1 MKNDIS
7 IRRAREGDEEAL
19 ALVGQA
25 TFLETFA
32 GVLDGAAII
41 GHCQK
46 AHSASQYRNWLADAD
61 VAIWL
66 AEIVPGDAP
75 VGYLVVAPPD
85 LPMVEIGQDLE
96 LKRIYLLSRYHG
108 GGAGKQLLARAIE
121 HAESR
126 RAARLLLGVYSGNT
140 AAIAFYRRQGFS
152 NLAERKFNVG
162 GKVYDDHV
170 MSLALANA

>member
-1 MKNDIS
+1 MKNEIS

-32 GVLDGAAII
+32 GVLDGAAIV

-46 AHSASQYRNWLADAD
+46 AHSASQYCNWLADSE

-66 AEIVPGDAP
+66 AEIAPGNAP
-75 VGYLVVAPPD
+75 VGYLVIAPPD
-85 LPMVEIGQDLE
+85 LPMVDIGQDLE

-108 GGAGKQLLARAIE
+108 GGTGKQLLAQAID
-121 HAESR
+121 HAQSQ
-126 RAARLLLGVYSGNT
+126 RAARLVLGVYSGNT
-140 AAIAFYRRQGFS
+140 AAIAFYRRQGFA

-162 GKVYDDHV
+162 GKDYDDHV
-170 MSLALANA
+170 MSLALATA